1 MLLIYGIVA
10 FANAQNADIITSGT
24 GPVISV
30 VQTEDEALAGEFI
43 DVLCES
49 TGMCVTIDTNYF
61 ITRRNHNM
69 EADQI
74 TLAEPSCSKNRTI
87 FGTSLTICATD
98 YGDPN
103 CNKVFSLNATHSSYN
118 LKLTTPNVTLT
129 NTGDDGVT
137 NVTILQYEIPFQCTY
152 PLDYLLTLANMNREE
167 YGFYIPKI
175 YTPKLI
181 TLLLPEGEGVGEFP
195 VVMLLYND
203 QYQDVYQESPT
214 LDVGGTLFVRIV
226 LSENPGDSVVQAREC
241 WATPTSDIEQ
251 NRFDLITDYC
261 ASPVENGQDAEVS
274 ILNNGDGTD
283 VRWTSKVFKFDG
295 MENNR
300 VYLHCRARICFNNVD
315 GTTCDKLDTC
325 ANRKRRALDGYGY
338 SNREAFSDEVEVT
351 TGPIFITQDGMKL
364 TVTGEQ
370 EEVAVPIQIAEVG
383 TLSPYV
389 AWMIIAA
396 LVLVMIFLSLLL
408 VIVVKKRMSK

>member
-1 MLLIYGIVA
+1 ME
-10 FANAQNADIITSGT
+10 
-24 GPVISV
+24 P
-30 VQTEDEALAGEFI
+30 DE
-43 DVLCES
+43 
-49 TGMCVTIDTNYF
+49 
-61 ITRRNHNM
+61 
-69 EADQI
+69 I
-74 TLAEPSCSKNRTI
+74 TLSNQFCKQNRTVD
-87 FGTSLTICATD
+87 GTLLKICSTD
-98 YGDPN
+98 YGDPT
-103 CNKVFSLNATHSSYN
+103 CNKVFTLNTTHASYN
-118 LKLTTPNVTLT
+118 MQLTTPNKTIENNGT
-129 NTGDDGVT
+129 NGVA
-137 NVTILQYEIPFQCTY
+137 NVTILQYEMPFMCTY
-152 PLDYLLTLANMNREE
+152 PLDYLLTLANLNGDE

-181 TLLLPEGEGVGEFP
+181 TLLLPEGEGVGSFP
-195 VVMLLYND
+195 VVMLLYRD
-203 QYQDVYQESPT
+203 GYTDVYQESPT

-226 LSENPGDSVVQAREC
+226 LSQNPADSVVQAREC
-241 WATPTSDIEQ
+241 WATPTNDINQ

-261 ASPVENGQDAEVS
+261 ASPVEAGQDAEVAV
-274 ILNNGDGTD
+274 LNNGDGTD

-300 VYLHCRARICFNNVD
+300 VYLHCRARICFNTVD
-315 GTTCDKLDTC
+315 GSECDKLNTC

-351 TGPIFITQDGMKL
+351 TGPIFITQDGLKL
-364 TVTGEQ
+364 TVTGEKG